1 MASQGHPARPDSQ
14 GPRVTLSTSSVY
26 PMGVAAAFDVA
37 ARLGYDGVEVM
48 VLSDPI
54 TQDAASLRRLSAR
67 HEVPVTSLHAPTLL
81 VAQRVYGASEPW
93 TKIDRTIDLA
103 VELECPTIVLH
114 PPFRWQ
120 RDYAATF
127 IDGVATREHDR
138 DITLA
143 VENMFP
149 WRARQT
155 HIQAYLP
162 AWDPVPQPYD
172 HVTIDLS
179 HAATA
184 GSDVLAMQ
192 EALGARLAH
201 VHLAD
206 GSGSMK
212 DEHLVPGRGAQPCGE
227 FLARLAGV
235 GFTGDVAVE
244 VNTRRGGGR
253 SRERDLVESL
263 DFARRHLRSQPAG
276 SDATVGVAGG
286 GSLAVPDSGSLGPD
300 SAADGSGGGSR

>member
-1 MASQGHPARPDSQ
+1 MTVVRVPDI
-14 GPRVTLSTSSVY
+14 PVALSTSSAY
-26 PMGVAAAFDVA
+26 PESCTAAFGLA
-37 ARLGYDGVEVM
+37 ERLGYDGVEVM
-48 VLSDPI
+48 VLSDLI
-54 TQDAASLRRLSAR
+54 TQDPAALARLADR
-67 HEVPVTSLHAPTLL
+67 HGVPVTSIHAPTLL
-81 VAQRVYGASEPW
+81 VAQRVYGASDPW
-93 TKIDRTIDLA
+93 TKIDRSIDLA
-103 VELECPTIVLH
+103 HEVGCPTIVLH

-120 RDYAATF
+120 KDYAATF
-127 IDGVATREHDR
+127 VDGVAMREDER
-138 DITLA
+138 DIVLA

-172 HVTIDLS
+172 NVTIDLS

-192 EALGARLAH
+192 EALGERLAH

-212 DEHLVPGRGAQPCGE
+212 DEHLVPGRGGQPCGE
-227 FLARLAGV
+227 FLRRLALA
-235 GFTGDVAVE
+235 GFAGDVAVE

-253 SRERDLVESL
+253 GRETDLRESL
-263 DFARRHLRSQPAG
+263 EFARRHLGAGVAARAEGRSASSAVGSPTGPSGTPAG
-276 SDATVGVAGG
+276 AGADA
-286 GSLAVPDSGSLGPD
+286 
-300 SAADGSGGGSR
+300 

>member
-1 MASQGHPARPDSQ
+1 MAASGHPTQARDVPT
-14 GPRVTLSTSSVY
+14 PRVTLSTSSVY
-26 PMGVAAAFDVA
+26 PLGVAAAFESA

-48 VLSDPI
+48 VLSDLV
-54 TQDAASLRRLSAR
+54 TQDASALARLAAR
-67 HEVPVTSLHAPTLL
+67 HGVPVTSIHAPTLL
-81 VAQRVYGASEPW
+81 VAQRVYGASDPW
-93 TKIDRTIDLA
+93 TKIDRSIDLA
-103 VELECPTIVLH
+103 HELGCPTIVLH

-120 RDYAATF
+120 KEYAASF
-127 IDGVATREHDR
+127 VDGVAVREDER
-138 DITLA
+138 DIVLA

-184 GSDVLAMQ
+184 GSDALAMQ
-192 EALGARLAH
+192 EALGERLAH

-212 DEHLVPGRGAQPCGE
+212 DEHLVPGRGGQPCGE
-227 FLARLAGV
+227 FLRRLALA
-235 GFTGDVAVE
+235 GFGGDVAVE

-253 SRERDLVESL
+253 GREVDLTESL
-263 DFARRHLRSQPAG
+263 AFARRHLGEGAAARAAG
-276 SDATVGVAGG
+276 QSDSSAVGSATSPSRA
-286 GSLAVPDSGSLGPD
+286 
-300 SAADGSGGGSR
+300 SGGCGLDA

>member
-1 MASQGHPARPDSQ
+1 MAANGHPTQARGVPA
-14 GPRVTLSTSSVY
+14 PRVTLSTSSVY
-26 PMGVAAAFDVA
+26 PLGVAAAFDVA

-48 VLSDPI
+48 VLSDLI
-54 TQDAASLRRLSAR
+54 TQDPAALARLADR
-67 HEVPVTSLHAPTLL
+67 HGVPVTSIHAPTLL
-81 VAQRVYGASEPW
+81 VAQRVYGASDPW
-93 TKIDRTIDLA
+93 TKIDRSIDLA
-103 VELECPTIVLH
+103 HELGCPTIVLH

-120 RDYAATF
+120 KDYAATF
-127 IDGVATREHDR
+127 VDGVAMREDER
-138 DITLA
+138 DIVLA

-172 HVTIDLS
+172 NVTIDLS

-192 EALGARLAH
+192 EALGERLAH

-212 DEHLVPGRGAQPCGE
+212 DEHLVPGRGGQPCGE
-227 FLARLAGV
+227 FLRRLALA
-235 GFTGDVAVE
+235 GFAGDVAVE

-253 SRERDLVESL
+253 GRETDLRESL
-263 DFARRHLRSQPAG
+263 EFARRHLGAGVAARAEGRSASSAVGSPTGPSGTPAG
-276 SDATVGVAGG
+276 AGADA
-286 GSLAVPDSGSLGPD
+286 
-300 SAADGSGGGSR
+300 

>member
-1 MASQGHPARPDSQ
+1 MSAKRQQPAQAPAP
-14 GPRVTLSTSSVY
+14 GLPRVTLSTSSVY
-26 PMGVAAAFDVA
+26 PLGVAAAFETA

-54 TQDAASLRRLSAR
+54 TQDAEVLNRLAQR
-67 HEVPVTSLHAPTLL
+67 HGLPVTSIHAPTLL
-81 VAQRVYGASEPW
+81 VAQRVYGASDPW
-93 TKIDRTIDLA
+93 TKIDRSVDLA
-103 VELECPTIVLH
+103 HEVGCPTIVLH

-120 RDYAATF
+120 KDYARSF
-127 IDGVATREHDR
+127 IDGVATREHER

-149 WRARQT
+149 WRARRS
-155 HIQAYLP
+155 HLQAYLP

-172 HVTIDLS
+172 NVTLDLS

-184 GSDVLAMQ
+184 GSDALDMQ
-192 EALGARLAH
+192 KALGQRLAH

-212 DEHLVPGRGAQPCGE
+212 DEHLAPGSGTQPCAE
-227 FLARLAGV
+227 FLRRLVTAG
-235 GFTGDVAVE
+235 FRGDVAVE

-253 SRERDLVESL
+253 TRKADLTQSL
-263 DFARRHLRSQPAG
+263 EFARRHLQEG
-276 SDATVGVAGG
+276 LDLVQ
-286 GSLAVPDSGSLGPD
+286 
-300 SAADGSGGGSR
+300 AAQQQTGTQG